1 MTVTLTAAGWSNG
14 TQTVSVP
21 GVLADETAQLITP
34 VPALASQEAY
44 YDAGIIGSGQATNS
58 LTFTARNSTPT
69 SNLTVYVIIQAVQG

>member
-1 MTVTLTAAGWSNG
+1 MTVTLTAAGWSNDM
-14 TQTVSVP
+14 QTVSVP

-44 YDAGIIGSGQATNS
+44 YDAGIIGSGQAANS
-58 LTFTARNSTPT
+58 LTFTARNSTPK